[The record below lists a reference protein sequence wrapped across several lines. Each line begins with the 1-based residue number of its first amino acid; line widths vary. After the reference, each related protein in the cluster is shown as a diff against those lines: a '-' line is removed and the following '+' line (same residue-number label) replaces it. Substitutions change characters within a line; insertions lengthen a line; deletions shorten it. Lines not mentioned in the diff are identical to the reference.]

1 MPHAATARTSLAPR
15 STWPALICWFAVF
28 LDGFDLVALGAVIPD
43 LLDGEVLGFTS
54 QSVTTVS
61 TMSLVGVALGASLVG
76 VIVARIGRRKL
87 LVAATALF
95 SLFTLLTAFAPSVE
109 LFGIYRF
116 IAGIG
121 LGACLPSALVIISEH
136 MPAEK
141 RSRANTYTMT
151 GYHVGAVVA
160 SLVALNFSPNW
171 HIPFLIG
178 GLLGLIAVPLM
189 WFKLP
194 DDQATAPAG
203 VDAAEQAEDAPARK
217 ESIFGGRW
225 RAITIAVWIG
235 SFMGLLLVYGLNTWL
250 PQLMRVAGYDVADS
264 IVMLFVLNVGAV
276 TGLVLAGQVADKAG
290 IRRTARLWF
299 AMGTIFL
306 ALLSLQVPSA
316 WLLNAMIFITGVFV
330 FSSQVLIYAYINSTY
345 PDASRP
351 TAMGM
356 AASVGRF
363 GAIVGPLVTGALVTA
378 GIAYPWGF
386 YFFAAIGLLGLVAVW
401 IVPNERTVRADV
413 AAENERGTIDA

>member
-1 MPHAATARTSLAPR
+1 MPQASTASTSRAPR
-15 STWPALICWFAVF
+15 SAWPALICWFAVF

-54 QSVTTVS
+54 SSVTTVS

-151 GYHVGAVVA
+151 GYHVGAVAA
-160 SLVALNFSPNW
+160 SLVALSFSPNW

-178 GLLGLIAVPLM
+178 GLLGLVAVPLM
-189 WFKLP
+189 WFKLE
-194 DDQATAPAG
+194 DDTVQAPAPTAAA
-203 VDAAEQAEDAPARK
+203 DADETTERK
-217 ESIFGGRW
+217 ESIFSGRW
-225 RAITIAVWIG
+225 RAITIAVWVG

-250 PQLMRVAGYDVADS
+250 PQLMRVAGYDVSDS

-276 TGLVLAGQVADKAG
+276 TGLVLAGQVADRAG

-330 FSSQVLIYAYINSTY
+330 FSSQVLIYAYINTTY
-345 PDASRP
+345 PDSARP

-386 YFFAAIGLLGLVAVW
+386 YFFAAVGLLGLLAVW
-401 IVPNERTVRADV
+401 IVPNERKVRAEV
-413 AAENERGTIDA
+413 AAEHDRRPVDA

>member
-1 MPHAATARTSLAPR
+1 MAQASTASTSLAPR
-15 STWPALICWFAVF
+15 SAWPPLICWFAVF

-54 QSVTTVS
+54 SSVTTVS

-76 VIVARIGRRKL
+76 VTVARVGRRKL

-151 GYHVGAVVA
+151 GYHFGAVAA
-160 SLVALNFSPNW
+160 SLVALAFSPNW
-171 HIPFLIG
+171 HIPFLVG
-178 GLLGLIAVPLM
+178 GILGLIAVPLM
-189 WFKLP
+189 WWGLE
-194 DDQATAPAG
+194 DDTVQAPAP
-203 VDAAEQAEDAPARK
+203 AAVAEADQTQERK
-217 ESIFGGRW
+217 ESIFSGRW
-225 RAITIAVWIG
+225 RAITIAVWVG

-250 PQLMRVAGYDVADS
+250 PQLMRVAGYDVSDS

-276 TGLVLAGQVADKAG
+276 TGLVLAGQVADRAG

-345 PDASRP
+345 PDSARP

-386 YFFAAIGLLGLVAVW
+386 YFFAAIGLLGLLAVW
-401 IVPNERTVRADV
+401 IVPNERKVRAEV
-413 AAENERGTIDA
+413 EAENERRTIDA

>member
-1 MPHAATARTSLAPR
+1 MPHASNASTSLAPR
-15 STWPALICWFAVF
+15 SAWPALICWFAVF
-28 LDGFDLVALGAVIPD
+28 LDGFDLVALGAIIPD

-54 QSVTTVS
+54 SSVTTVS

-76 VIVARIGRRKL
+76 VIAARIGRRKL

-151 GYHVGAVVA
+151 GYHVGAVAA
-160 SLVALNFSPNW
+160 SLVALSFSPNW

-178 GLLGLIAVPLM
+178 GLLGLVAVPLM
-189 WFKLP
+189 WFGLE
-194 DDQATAPAG
+194 DDMAPKPARATLVEAETAP
-203 VDAAEQAEDAPARK
+203 QQRK
-217 ESIFGGRW
+217 ESIFSGRW
-225 RAITIAVWIG
+225 RAITIAVWVG

-250 PQLMRVAGYDVADS
+250 PQLMRVAGYDVSDS

-276 TGLVLAGQVADKAG
+276 TGLVLAGQVADRAG
-290 IRRTARLWF
+290 IRRTAKLWF

-306 ALLSLQVPSA
+306 ALLSLQVPNA

-330 FSSQVLIYAYINSTY
+330 FSSQVLIYAYINTTY
-345 PDASRP
+345 PDSARP

-386 YFFAAIGLLGLVAVW
+386 YFFAAIGLLGLIAVW
-401 IVPNERTVRADV
+401 IVPNERKVRAEV
-413 AAENERGTIDA
+413 EAENGRRTIDA